1 MKTLQM
7 PPNQFKSEQ
16 QRQIKVLYITT
27 LVLLLPLFVSIYYL
41 YDSSKDTELVA
52 LPIETVE
59 PIEVNLQKVNTTAH
73 AAFVLSLNDDRV
85 LYQKN
90 PDKQLPLAS
99 ITKLMT
105 AQVAENDASDTVTV
119 QKMADPTYG
128 DTKLAQGDTWQKEN
142 LIAYTLV
149 TSSND
154 GAHSLSSG
162 TQNQPAF
169 IDRMNALA
177 STIGLTNTRFY
188 NETGLDDEFQSV
200 PGSRGSAKDIS
211 TLLSYLVTNDL
222 STFEKTKYETAY
234 VDSPYGTTVAKNTN
248 EVANQF
254 VGLLVSKTGYTDLAG
269 GNLAIVA
276 DMGLNEPTAFVV
288 LHSSKES
295 RFEDV
300 LDLQEEYFAQ
310 VAARMR

>member
-1 MKTLQM
+1 MQ
-7 PPNQFKSEQ
+7 PNLLKNEQ
-16 QRQIKVLYITT
+16 RRQIKVLYTAT

-41 YDSSKDTELVA
+41 YDKSKQEEIVD
-52 LPIETVE
+52 LPVETVE
-59 PIEVNLQKVNTTAH
+59 PISVNLQKVSTTAH
-73 AAFVLSLNDDRV
+73 AAFVVSLNSDTV
-85 LYQKN
+85 LYEKN

-105 AQVAENDASDTVTV
+105 AQVAENDTSDTVTV
-119 QKMADPTYG
+119 QKMPDPTYG
-128 DTKLAQGDTWQKEN
+128 DSKLAQGDTWQKDN

-154 GAHSLSSG
+154 GAHSLSTG

-169 IDRMNALA
+169 IDRMNTLA
-177 STIGLTNTRFY
+177 SAIGLTNTRFY
-188 NETGLDDEFQSV
+188 NETGLDDELQAV
-200 PGSRGSAKDIS
+200 PGSRGTAKDIS
-211 TLLSYLVTNDL
+211 TLLSYLVKNDL
-222 STFEKTKYETAY
+222 SLYEKTKYETAY
-234 VDSPYGTTVAKNTN
+234 VESPYGTAIAKNTN
-248 EVANQF
+248 EVADQI

-300 LDLQEEYFAQ
+300 LNLQEEYFAQ